1 MINTSHPGSIA
12 CQSCLDLQA
21 EVERLRA
28 ELEQRQEF
36 VKWWGN
42 SVTVGELREEVD
54 SLHSQVERLKKQVA
68 QWRDHATIGDET
80 KKRLLAEVERLK
92 KERDTWH
99 QIDGELQG
107 VGDGKTQET

>member
-28 ELEQRQEF
+28 ALEQRQVF

-42 SVTVGELREEVD
+42 EVTMGELREEND
-54 SLHSQVERLKKQVA
+54 RLEAQVERLKKELG
-68 QWRDHATIGDET
+68 HAM
-80 KKRLLAEVERLK
+80 
-92 KERDTWH
+92 
-99 QIDGELQG
+99 
-107 VGDGKTQET
+107 KTT

>member
-1 MINTSHPGSIA
+1 MDEMDMADHEIGRQTERA
-12 CQSCLDLQA
+12 DKLQA
-21 EVERLRA
+21 E
-28 ELEQRQEF
+28 
-36 VKWWGN
+36 
-42 SVTVGELREEVD
+42 
-54 SLHSQVERLKKQVA
+54 VERLKKQVA